1 MTGRGRGPV
10 IRDRRTAL
18 VIGYGG
24 ILVGAWALW
33 DAYECRG
40 KPRPFAAKF
49 LPGA

>member
-1 MTGRGRGPV
+1 MTGRRGPV

-33 DAYECRG
+33 DAYERRG
-40 KPRPFAAKF
+40 KRRPFATKL
-49 LPGA
+49 LPGG